1 VLQRVANVVG
11 DKSTGKTLVAIEACA
26 NFARAYPKGRIYY
39 REAESAF
46 DIPYAGRL
54 GLPEDRVDFGPE
66 GIDTHWRTI
75 EDVFIDLRKVCKW
88 HAANDAEGLY
98 IIDSLDALTSKAAL
112 ARDPG
117 EGSYALEKQKI
128 LGQLFEQMIGDFKR
142 GNLCLIIVSQVRDKI
157 GYVIGE
163 KQRRSGGKSL
173 DFYATHI
180 VWLSHIKTLTQ
191 TIRGEKRATGIRV
204 LAHCRKNKVSV
215 PFRKCMFPVRFGYG
229 IDDIQASVEFL
240 VEQGLGDRIG
250 IAKRSKAERAGEKLK
265 RKGDGGDARPDSAVV
280 KFIQEME
287 GLPNA
292 EYAKRAEQIR
302 QVVVKAWADI
312 EHQFEPVRRKYT

>member
-1 VLQRVANVVG
+1 
-11 DKSTGKTLVAIEACA
+11 
-26 NFARAYPKGRIYY
+26 
-39 REAESAF
+39 
-46 DIPYAGRL
+46 
-54 GLPEDRVDFGPE
+54 
-66 GIDTHWRTI
+66 
-75 EDVFIDLRKVCKW
+75 
-88 HAANDAEGLY
+88 
-98 IIDSLDALTSKAAL
+98 
-112 ARDPG
+112 
-117 EGSYALEKQKI
+117 
-128 LGQLFEQMIGDFKR
+128 
-142 GNLCLIIVSQVRDKI
+142 
-157 GYVIGE
+157 
-163 KQRRSGGKSL
+163 
-173 DFYATHI
+173 
-180 VWLSHIKTLTQ
+180 
-191 TIRGEKRATGIRV
+191 
-204 LAHCRKNKVSV
+204 
-215 PFRKCMFPVRFGYG
+215 MFPVRFGYG